1 MTLKRRFIISG
12 GGSGGHVFPA
22 IAIANA
28 LCKRVPDAEILFVGA
43 RDKLEMKKVPKAGY
57 EIEGLWISGLQRS
70 LTWKNLM
77 FPLKLISSLVRSR
90 SIIRRFKPDAAI
102 GVGGYASGPL
112 LRMAAA
118 ARIPTLI
125 QEQNS
130 YAGLT
135 NKWLAKRV
143 DCICV
148 AYPDMQRFFP
158 SEKIVLTGNP
168 VRTDLSLADR
178 EKALNHFSLELR
190 KKTILV
196 TGGSLG
202 ARTLNEALRGASQ
215 VLQKDDRIQ
224 IIWQTGSHYYAEY
237 SLGETSQLS
246 NVRTM
251 AFVDRM
257 DYAYACADLVV
268 CRAGAMTISE
278 LAILAKAAIL
288 IPSPNVA
295 EDHQSSNAKVL
306 VEKDAAL
313 LVTDTEAI
321 SDLIPTMLKVIHDN
335 VELKKLER
343 NIAGFGHADATERI
357 VEEILNV

>member
-1 MTLKRRFIISG
+1 LTLKRRFIISG

-28 LCKRVPDAEILFVGA
+28 LRKRIPESEILFVGA
-43 RDKLEMKKVPKAGY
+43 RDKLEMTKVPKAGY
-57 EIEGLWISGLQRS
+57 DIEGLWISGLQRS
-70 LTWKNLM
+70 LTWKNVM
-77 FPLKLISSLVRSR
+77 FPLKLISSLGKSR
-90 SIIRRFKPDAAI
+90 SIIRRFKPDVAI

-135 NKWLAKRV
+135 NKWLAKKV
-143 DCICV
+143 DRICV
-148 AYPDMQRFFP
+148 AYPGMQRFFP
-158 SEKIVLTGNP
+158 EEKIILTGNP
-168 VRTDLSLADR
+168 VRSDLANADR
-178 EKALNHFSLELR
+178 EQALNHFSLELR

-202 ARTLNEALRGASQ
+202 ARTLNEALQGASQ
-215 VLQKDDRIQ
+215 TLKDDENIQ
-224 IIWQTGSHYYAEY
+224 VIWQTGSRYQAEFAK
-237 SLGETSQLS
+237 GETAQLS

-257 DYAYACADLVV
+257 DLAYACADLVV

-278 LAILAKAAIL
+278 LAVLGKAAIL

-295 EDHQSSNAKVL
+295 EDHQTSNARIL
-306 VEKDAAL
+306 VEKNAAKM
-313 LVTDTEAI
+313 VTDKEATQQ
-321 SDLIPTMLKVIHDN
+321 LIPTILKLIHD
-335 VELKKLER
+335 EEKLKKLKL

-357 VEEILNV
+357 VDEVLNV